1 MNNHFQEP
9 DQPMQSI
16 DQVMQIV
23 LEATIP
29 GARGP
34 NQYLMNSTDLEDDD
48 MDVDDYESD
57 VDLSD
62 LDE

>member
-16 DQVMQIV
+16 DQVMQII
-23 LEATIP
+23 LEASIP

-34 NQYLMNSTDLEDDD
+34 NQYLMNSIDLEDDD
-48 MDVDDYESD
+48 TDIEDYEP
-57 VDLSD
+57 DLEWSW
-62 LDE
+62 